1 MSQLIAMTTLA
12 AIVDGKRTT
21 IAVGESVPALSAHD
35 TKELLAM
42 GAIAEAK
49 SLIVPEAGLPTK
61 EFLDAKKAV
70 ADANASIATT
80 PAPDN
85 KAGASKAAKQK
96 E

>member
-35 TKELLAM
+35 TKELLAI

-80 PAPDN
+80 PAPE
-85 KAGASKAAKQK
+85 KAGAAKAAKQK